1 MSVNMAVT
9 LLVGKLFGFNLE
21 ELLIS
26 SNATIGGPTTAAAMA
41 ISKGWDD
48 LVLPAMLVGVW
59 GYVIGNWIA
68 IALGQAVFPRILG
81 L

>member
-1 MSVNMAVT
+1 MAVT

-68 IALGQAVFPRILG
+68 ITLGQAVFPRILG

>member
-1 MSVNMAVT
+1 
-9 LLVGKLFGFNLE
+9 
-21 ELLIS
+21 
-26 SNATIGGPTTAAAMA
+26 MA